1 MVLIAANFKD
11 HAFSASSTDALDD
24 LVKAGFVVGAE
35 VVLLRRITTEF
46 GPKKLRKDL
55 GKGTPCIIKGVAD
68 GKPVVRFTVQVGKFE
83 HSADVA
89 VQPLNL
95 QLKAEHDAASAAVAS
110 HGPLPVHTSAKAIA
124 TYPFLAVGDGAG
136 DEGVEV
142 VGGWTE
148 QLASNDEKYQMWALL
163 GTVGFMLRNLA
174 ESADEIGEKDILVV
188 RRKGV
193 TELWTLRDFKAG
205 SILCV
210 PDTTDIKPR
219 FLDEG
224 SRRHSEGL

>member
-1 MVLIAANFKD
+1 M
-11 HAFSASSTDALDD
+11 
-24 LVKAGFVVGAE
+24 
-35 VVLLRRITTEF
+35 
-46 GPKKLRKDL
+46 
-55 GKGTPCIIKGVAD
+55 GTPCTIKGVAD

-89 VQPLNL
+89 VQPTNL
-95 QLKAEHDAASAAVAS
+95 QLKAEHDAANTAVAS
-110 HGPLPVHTSAKAIA
+110 HGPLPAHASAKATA

-142 VGGWTE
+142 VGGWTR
-148 QLASNDEKYQMWALL
+148 QLASNDEKYQMWALR

-174 ESADEIGEKDILVV
+174 ESADELVEKDILVV

-205 SILCV
+205 TIVLV
-210 PDTTDIKPR
+210 PDTTAIRPR
-219 FLDEG
+219 FWDEG
-224 SRRHSEGL
+224 SQRHSEGL